1 MGRSGRIAVSL
12 LIAAAAAILAA
23 PGFAV
28 DEVFQQTYPL
38 PAGGAFQLQNVN
50 GSVQVSGWERDE
62 VEVYALKSARQS
74 HRDLR
79 RVNIEVQARADSITV
94 QTHYPPDEGVEVS
107 VEFHIRVPRRVELRR
122 VATVNGAVRVF
133 SVEGV
138 GELRSVNGNIEVF
151 DSAGRLSART
161 TNGNVRMEL
170 RRLDAGSPLT
180 IETVNGSVV
189 IALPPGTGAEID
201 LRSLNGDFRSE
212 LPLTLQGSLGPREVR
227 GRLGPGGSPLRIR
240 TVNGGIR
247 VVTMR
252 PTV

>member
-1 MGRSGRIAVSL
+1 M
-12 LIAAAAAILAA
+12 AILAA

-38 PAGGAFQLQNVN
+38 PEGGAFQLQNVN

-62 VEVYALKSARQS
+62 VEVYALKSGLQ
-74 HRDLR
+74 
-79 RVNIEVQARADSITV
+79 
-94 QTHYPPDEGVEVS
+94 DEGVEVS
-107 VEFHIRVPRRVELRR
+107 VEYHIRVPRHVELRR
-122 VATVNGAVRVF
+122 VATVNGTVRVF
-133 SVEGV
+133 GVEAV

-170 RRLDAGSPLT
+170 HRLDTGGPLT
-180 IETVNGSVV
+180 VETVNGSVV
-189 IALPPGTGAEID
+189 IALPPDTDAELD

-227 GRLGPGGSPLRIR
+227 GRLGLGGSPLRIR